1 MEYPKVLVISN
12 NSFSKTS
19 NNGRTLGNLFIGW
32 PKDRLAQFCISTTE
46 PDYEVCDNYYLLT
59 DKSILNAFKR
69 FGKGKRC
76 EVDANLG
83 TAGNTVVGGKKL
95 FKTPWKALARHIVW
109 SGRRWNSKQF
119 KEWVQAFAPEIVVV
133 MNSDA
138 TFILDIASYIAK
150 KRHIPLVMYN
160 TEGFYFLKRMY
171 SHNSGWFSELAL
183 KLYQSIYKRHFR
195 KMMKRVVMSIHLNSM
210 LEADY
215 RKEFGG
221 NHLVLYTGSELKF
234 DSSDLHTDNPTFT
247 YLGNFGFDRP
257 SALIEIAEVLQSINP
272 KYKLNIYGR
281 IPSPEI
287 KAKFDAC
294 PGVVYKGMVPYAEV
308 IKVMYGSTIL
318 FHAETQTPM
327 FEDALRYGFSTKIA
341 DSISSG
347 HPFLMYSSPN
357 IAGAKYIIETGAGWH
372 AKDRNELREK
382 ILSILEDKSQR
393 ETILEKAR
401 RAAKDNHMAPK
412 NSEIFRIALCKLA
425 GINNELKL

>member
-1 MEYPKVLVISN
+1 MKIDNYPRLLIVSN
-12 NSFSKTS
+12 NSFSKNS
-19 NNGRTLGNLFIGW
+19 SNGRTLGNLFIGC

-46 PDYEVCDNYYLLT
+46 PDYDVCDNYFLLT
-59 DKSILNAFKR
+59 DKSILEGFKHLR
-69 FGKGKRC
+69 KAKRC
-76 EVDANLG
+76 TMESNYG
-83 TAGNTVVGGKKL
+83 TAGNTVIGGRKVV
-95 FKTPWKALARHIVW
+95 KTPWKALTRHLVW
-109 SGRRWNSKQF
+109 TGKRWNSHEFQ
-119 KEWVQAFAPEIVVV
+119 EWVQAFDPEMVVV
-133 MNSDA
+133 MNSDS
-138 TFILDIASYIAK
+138 TFILDIAYYISK
-150 KRHIPLVMYN
+150 KRKIPLVMYN
-160 TEGFYFLKRMY
+160 TEGFYFLKRLY
-171 SHNSGWFSELAL
+171 SRRFNWCSELAL
-183 KLYQSIYKRHFR
+183 KLYQSIYRRHFR
-195 KMMKRVVMSIHLNSM
+195 KMMKRVVLSVHLNSM

-221 NHLVLYTGSELKF
+221 NHQVLYTGSELKY

-318 FHAETQTPM
+318 FHAESQSSLY
-327 FEDALRYGFSTKIA
+327 EDALRYGFSTKIA

-372 AKDRNELREK
+372 AKNKNELKDK
-382 ILSILEDKSQR
+382 ILSILTDKVQR
-393 ETILEKAR
+393 EQILQNAQKVAR
-401 RAAKDNHMAPK
+401 ENHVIETTAVSFHK
-412 NSEIFRIALCKLA
+412 ALCSVLP
-425 GINNELKL
+425 NEKR